1 MSEKIVFE
9 GCACFRQ
16 RLVFATL
23 SKQTVRFVKVR
34 AGSDEP
40 GLKEH
45 EVSFLRLL
53 DTITNGS
60 KININETGTTV
71 TFRPGTI
78 VNGRKLRFD
87 CGTSR
92 GIGYFLE
99 FLLCIAPFGKVPLH
113 IYLSGITN
121 DNQDPSVD
129 IIRTV
134 LLPVMK
140 RFGVEDGLELKVIRR
155 GLRPGGGG
163 EIMFQCP
170 VVRKLDPL
178 RCVDVGLIKR
188 IRGLVYTARIAPT
201 TANRVIDKCRQV
213 LNTFIPDVYLYTDH
227 YTGKEAGISPGY
239 GLSLVAETST
249 KALLS
254 IELAAGQGQL
264 PEELGETAAHL
275 LCEEIDRGG
284 CFDTQSQTL
293 CFLFMT
299 LGPEDVSKV
308 RIGKL
313 SPFSIQFLRDLKQF
327 FNVTFKLKADPETTT
342 TLTSAVGIGY
352 TNVHKKL
359 A

>member
-140 RFGVEDGLELKVIRR
+140 RFGVEDGLELKVFGSSFRKR
-155 GLRPGGGG
+155 
-163 EIMFQCP
+163 
-170 VVRKLDPL
+170 VV
-178 RCVDVGLIKR
+178 
-188 IRGLVYTARIAPT
+188 
-201 TANRVIDKCRQV
+201 
-213 LNTFIPDVYLYTDH
+213 
-227 YTGKEAGISPGY
+227 AGWRHWMP
-239 GLSLVAETST
+239 SLCAM
-249 KALLS
+249 
-254 IELAAGQGQL
+254 
-264 PEELGETAAHL
+264 L
-275 LCEEIDRGG
+275 LCCMLIPRVVA
-284 CFDTQSQTL
+284 L
-293 CFLFMT
+293 
-299 LGPEDVSKV
+299 
-308 RIGKL
+308 
-313 SPFSIQFLRDLKQF
+313 
-327 FNVTFKLKADPETTT
+327 
-342 TLTSAVGIGY
+342 
-352 TNVHKKL
+352 
-359 A
+359 